1 MKAICFAMTN
11 HGFGHTTRTAS
22 VMAAVHALRPDLPQ
36 IAVTTAPRWLLDSYL
51 RSPYTYHPQAW
62 DVGVIQADSFTLDR
76 STTLA
81 RWQDFQQATAQRVTQ
96 AVAFL
101 HAHNVQLLVAD
112 MPPLAAVIAEAAGI
126 PCWFVGN
133 FGWDFIYRD
142 WGGPFCDLADALT
155 SQYQR
160 GDRLFRLP
168 FHEPMATFAN
178 VTDVGFTGGSPR
190 YEGPA
195 LRSRLGLAADR
206 PTALLTFGGL
216 GLQGV
221 PYQNL
226 ASFPDW
232 QFLTFDRDAPTVPN
246 LFPLC
251 GRDLRPV
258 DVLPLCDR
266 LVAKPGYS
274 TLSEACRLAVPTICL
289 TRENFAEAPFLLQ
302 GLQQWNAHRIVRAQ
316 DFYQRPWD
324 FLTAPLIPAIA
335 PETRPDRHGEKAIAA
350 AIVDFL
356 AGV

>member
-1 MKAICFAMTN
+1 MTAVCFAMTN

-22 VMAAVHALRPDLPQ
+22 VMAAVHALRPDLQQ

-62 DVGVIQADSFTLDR
+62 DVGVIQADSLTLDR
-76 STTLA
+76 AATLA
-81 RWQDFQQATAQRVTQ
+81 RWQDFQREIDQRVHQ
-96 AVAFL
+96 AAAFL
-101 HAHNVQLLVAD
+101 RAQNVRLLVAD
-112 MPPLAAVIAEAAGI
+112 MPPLAATIAAAVGI

-142 WGGPFCDLADALT
+142 WGGAFEALADALKA
-155 SQYQR
+155 QYQQ

-168 FHEPMATFAN
+168 FHEPMAAFAHIE
-178 VTDVGFTGGSPR
+178 DVGFTGGWPR
-190 YEGPA
+190 YASPE
-195 LRSRLGLAADR
+195 LRSRLGLASDR

-226 ASFPDW
+226 KHYPDW
-232 QFLTFDRDAPTVPN
+232 QFLTFDREAPPLPN
-246 LFPLC
+246 LFSLC

-266 LVAKPGYS
+266 LVVKPGYS
-274 TLSEACRLAVPTICL
+274 TLSEACRLGVPTVCL
-289 TRENFAEAPFLLQ
+289 TREGFAEAPFLLQ
-302 GLQQWNAHRIVRAQ
+302 GLQQWSDHRIVSPAT
-316 DFYQRPWD
+316 FYNQPWD
-324 FLTAPLIPAIA
+324 FLTAPLTPATA
-335 PETRPDRHGEKAIAA
+335 PDTLPDRHGEKAIAA

-356 AGV
+356 R

>member
-1 MKAICFAMTN
+1 MTAVCFAMTN

-22 VMAAVHALRPDLPQ
+22 VMAAVHALCPDLRQ
-36 IAVTTAPRWLLDSYL
+36 IAVTTAPSWLLNSYL
-51 RSPYTYHPQAW
+51 QSPYTHHRAAW
-62 DVGVIQADSFTLDR
+62 DVGVIQTDSLTLDR
-76 STTLA
+76 EATLSH
-81 RWQDFQQATAQRVTQ
+81 WQDFQRAIDQRVRQ
-96 AVAFL
+96 EAAFL
-101 HAHNVQLLVAD
+101 QSQKVELVVAD
-112 MPPLAAVIAEAAGI
+112 MPPLAATIAAAAGL

-142 WGGPFCDLADALT
+142 WGGPFLELADTLT
-155 SQYQR
+155 AQYQQ

-168 FHEPMATFAN
+168 FHEPMAAFAQ
-178 VTDVGFTGGSPR
+178 VTDVGFTGGWPR
-190 YEGPA
+190 YAVAE

-226 ASFPDW
+226 AHFPDW
-232 QFLTFDRDAPTVPN
+232 QFLTFDRDAPPLPN

-274 TLSEACRLAVPTICL
+274 TLSEACRLGVPTLCL
-289 TRENFAEAPFLLQ
+289 TREGFAEAPFLLQ
-302 GLQQWNAHRIVRAQ
+302 GLQQWNAHRMVSPTA
-316 DFYQRPWD
+316 FYREPWD
-324 FLTAPLIPAIA
+324 FLTAPLQPAIA
-335 PETRPDRHGEKAIAA
+335 PHTQPDAHGEKAIAA

-356 AGV
+356 R